1 MVFIF
6 LQYFFIVILS
16 NIKYFFI
23 FVIFLPGEKVC
34 SVQTSYPDHLSP
46 EK

>member
-1 MVFIF
+1 MVVIY
-6 LQYFFIVILS
+6 LQYFFIVIFE
-16 NIKYFFI
+16 KYFF
-23 FVIFLPGEKVC
+23 IFLPGEKVC